1 MVKFPQ
7 GSTGYFVIELF
18 DGDKPVDIPEGAEL
32 TYAVSTL
39 AGKQLMFRATTADES
54 IAHVD
59 TGIYVC
65 FLSADVSK
73 KLTQPDNYAELALFM
88 ADKSMVNIGCNNVDI
103 HVIPNTINS
112 AL

>member
-1 MVKFPQ
+1 MIKFPQ

-18 DGDKPVDIPEGAEL
+18 DGTTPLDIPEGAEL
-32 TYAVSTL
+32 TYTVSTL
-39 AGKQLMFRATTADES
+39 IGKQLMFRATTVDGS

-65 FLSADVSK
+65 FLSAEVSK

-103 HVIPNTINS
+103 QVIPNTINR